1 MSAFPV
7 KRPGWFLRFY
17 VRLEDFTN
25 PLDDDAQP
33 EDQPFNPAG
42 TGIDQLSAAETQ
54 VAIGRAAAAVVNSQ
68 NKQVQAQKQTEIAQL
83 RRHQTALKTKSAAGD
98 QSKGDDFSI
107 EFATVPLSLEIEDKG
122 FRFAATLT
130 AEFPFVDLPLDPCIV
145 RECRVEAWIG
155 TIPAADFATRDK
167 WRLSPIPSATTVL
180 RFNGYIDLDE
190 MTHSDTEGTVHIKAR
205 SYEAVLI
212 DGKINSMASAYRIKG
227 DKEAIT
233 TYVNRILS
241 QYPPTAGQ
249 TGGDSFKAYW
259 YGDPTKEP
267 LLNRKTL
274 VRSLQTAQSR
284 NAANGSTGNT
294 KPTTQADKENDTT
307 DAPGTGD
314 SAEGGSPAV
323 TPGAMKEDGI
333 SIWDLITQACELC
346 GCIPMYRPTLPNPT
360 TASCDG
366 PTMFPVQVD
375 PANCLLLVPPEAFFD
390 DIQHGTT
397 IVGGARDG
405 FQRTLTTSDGTCFD
419 SDVRFMVWG
428 HNIKS
433 MKLSR
438 KFSRARPT
446 AVEVRSYNPDADSTL
461 RVMSSRFPPVTH
473 KAKKGKGTR
482 HTKMT
487 EKGHGKIDVVR
498 TFILKGTRDQLAL
511 DQAAVSIYHQL
522 CRPELSVELDTDEL
536 SSYFDAQASYQN
548 NTLVSSDNLDPDL
561 FRLCPGTPVHVA
573 VARKQDTG
581 GLVISSLSEFYDR
594 KGQHTEAMVR
604 QAAARWGYQ
613 VSDDKLDIA
622 IARIQKAYETAK
634 LPEVFYCR
642 TVHLKFTAETDFF
655 SMKIELVSYLDAMND
670 PAQISTEAQELN
682 DARKK
687 RKLSALAK
695 KKVAETTETTKVI
708 EKVQRDNLPPAVSP
722 TLVPSR
728 SRNPYETGTGTGT

>member
-25 PLDDDAQP
+25 PLDDDAQS
-33 EDQPFNPAG
+33 EDQPFDLAG
-42 TGIDQLSAAETQ
+42 ASVDQLSAAETK
-54 VAIGRAAAAVVNSQ
+54 VAIERAAGVVVNSR
-68 NKQVQAQKQTEIAQL
+68 NTQVQAQKQTEIAQL
-83 RRHQTALKTKSAAGD
+83 RRHQAALKDKSAAGD
-98 QSKGDDFSI
+98 RSKGDDFSI
-107 EFATVPLSLEIEDKG
+107 EFATVPTSLEIEDKG
-122 FRFAATLT
+122 FRFAATLS
-130 AEFPFVDLPLDPCIV
+130 AEFPFVDLPLDPRIV

-155 TIPAADFATRDK
+155 VIPAADFATHDK
-167 WRLSPIPSATTVL
+167 WRLSPVPSATTVL

-190 MTHSDTEGTVHIKAR
+190 MTHSDAEGTVHIKAR
-205 SYEAVLI
+205 SFEAVLI

-227 DKEAIT
+227 DKETIT
-233 TYVNRILS
+233 AYVNRILA
-241 QYPPTAGQ
+241 QYPPTSGEAG
-249 TGGDSFKAYW
+249 GSAFRAYW
-259 YGDPTKEP
+259 YGDPAVEGI
-267 LLNRKTL
+267 LDRKTL
-274 VRSLQTAQSR
+274 VRSLQTAKSR
-284 NAANGSTGNT
+284 NAAAGSTGGNE
-294 KPTTQADKENDTT
+294 PTPQADQANPAE
-307 DAPGTGD
+307 DAHGVGD
-314 SAEGGSPAV
+314 SAKGGSPAV

-346 GCIPMYRPTLPNPT
+346 GCIPMYRPTLPNPLMVST
-360 TASCDG
+360 EGRIGA
-366 PTMFPVQVD
+366 VD

-405 FQRTLTTSDGTCFD
+405 FQRTFTVQDSQQPIV

-446 AVEVRSYNPDADSTL
+446 AVEVRCNNPDASDTL
-461 RVMSSRFPPVTH
+461 RVLSSRFPPVHH
-473 KAKKGKGTR
+473 KNKKGKGTR

-498 TFILKGTRDQLAL
+498 TFIMKGVRTQLAL
-511 DQAAVSIYHQL
+511 DQAAVSLYHQL

-536 SSYFDAQASYQN
+536 SSYFDARASYQS

-613 VSDDKLDIA
+613 VSDDKLDAA
-622 IARIQKAYETAK
+622 IAKIQKAYETAK

-642 TVHLKFTAETDFF
+642 TVRLKFSSETDFF

-670 PAQISTEAQELN
+670 PAQISAEAQELN
-682 DARKK
+682 DARKRHKLTKSAK
-687 RKLSALAK
+687 RLE
-695 KKVAETTETTKVI
+695 AEAATTEKLK
-708 EKVQRDNLPPAVSP
+708 EKTFYRQMGVA
-722 TLVPSR
+722 
-728 SRNPYETGTGTGT
+728 G

>member
-25 PLDDDAQP
+25 PLDDDAQS
-33 EDQPFNPAG
+33 EDRPFNPAG
-42 TGIDQLSAAETQ
+42 AGIDQLSAAETKA
-54 VAIGRAAAAVVNSQ
+54 AIERAASVVVNSQ

-130 AEFPFVDLPLDPCIV
+130 AEFPFVDLPLDPRIV

-259 YGDPTKEP
+259 YGDPNLEGV
-267 LLNRKTL
+267 LDRKTL

-284 NAANGSTGNT
+284 NAAAGSTGHT
-294 KPTTQADKENDTT
+294 APTRVADQENPAEDVH
-307 DAPGTGD
+307 GTGD
-314 SAEGGSPAV
+314 SAEGGSTAV

-346 GCIPMYRPTLPNPT
+346 GCIPMYRPTLPNPLIV
-360 TASCDG
+360 S
-366 PTMFPVQVD
+366 TMGRVGKVD

-438 KFSRARPT
+438 KFSRVRPT
-446 AVEVRSYNPDADSTL
+446 AVEVRCNNPDASSTL
-461 RVMSSRFPPVTH
+461 RVMSSRFPPVTQ

-482 HTKMT
+482 HTRMT

-498 TFILKGTRDQLAL
+498 TIILKGTRDQLAL
-511 DQAAVSIYHQL
+511 DREARSIYHQL

-655 SMKIELVSYLDAMND
+655 SMKIELVNYLDAMND

-687 RKLSALAK
+687 HKLTKSAKRLAAEA
-695 KKVAETTETTKVI
+695 AET
-708 EKVQRDNLPPAVSP
+708 EKLKEKTFYRQMGV
-722 TLVPSR
+722 
-728 SRNPYETGTGTGT
+728 TG